1 MGSYCG
7 LAINQEGA
15 VLTAG
20 GRVIPGLYAAGE
32 VTGSFH
38 GEAFIGGTA
47 LGKAII
53 FGWIV
58 GNTVGRLHA

>member
-1 MGSYCG
+1 M
-7 LAINQEGA
+7 
-15 VLTAG
+15 
-20 GRVIPGLYAAGE
+20 IPGLYAAGE
-32 VTGSFH
+32 VTGGFH

-58 GNTVGRLHA
+58 GNTVGRQHA